1 MRFTIQKESEIRES
15 ITYHEEDI
23 KREPTLFEQAMQG
36 FNEENSDDDLSE
48 EEEDSKVEGSFGSKK
63 KQAKI
68 DNSDEEVEE
77 SKDD

>member
-1 MRFTIQKESEIRES
+1 MRFTILQESESRSVIS
-15 ITYHEEDI
+15 YHEEDI

-36 FNEENSDDDLSE
+36 FKEENSDDDLSE
-48 EEEDSKVEGSFGSKK
+48 EEEDDSTAQESFGSKK

-68 DNSDEEVEE
+68 NSDEEVEE